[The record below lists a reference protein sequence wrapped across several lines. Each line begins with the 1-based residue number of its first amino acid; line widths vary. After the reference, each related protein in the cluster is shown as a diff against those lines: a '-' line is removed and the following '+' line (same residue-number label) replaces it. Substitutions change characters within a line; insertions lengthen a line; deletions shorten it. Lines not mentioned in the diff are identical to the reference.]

1 MFNGIPDFHQSVE
14 MMKNM
19 WSSAA
24 KGNTDPSTP
33 SFGLPGMS
41 PLNPFGIPKVDLEE
55 LDKRIKDL
63 KSVEAWLSLNLNV
76 LQTTIQGLEVQKATL
91 SALQDIAQTMQAAK
105 KSPESPEQS
114 SQPKDQPPPT
124 TDGAKLAQDLM
135 EQMSKSMSN
144 MMSAFPSMEK
154 VTTQVVKK
162 PAVKKTTRK
171 STAAKTTK
179 PRSRRSAA

>member
-24 KGNTDPSTP
+24 KGTTDPSTP

-41 PLNPFGIPKVDLEE
+41 PLNPFGIPMVDLEE

-63 KSVEAWLSLNLNV
+63 KSVEAWLILNLNV

-91 SALQDIAQTMQAAK
+91 SALQDIAQSMQAAK

-114 SQPKDQPPPT
+114 SQPNDQSSPT
-124 TDGAKLAQDLM
+124 TDGAKLAQNLM
-135 EQMSKSMSN
+135 EQMSQSMSN
-144 MMSAFPSMEK
+144 MMSAFPGMEK
-154 VTTQVVKK
+154 DTSKVVKK
-162 PAVKKTTRK
+162 PVVKKAAKK

-179 PRSRRSAA
+179 PRSRPSAA

>member
-24 KGNTDPSTP
+24 KGTNDPSTP

-41 PLNPFGIPKVDLEE
+41 PLNPFGIPMVDLEE

-76 LQTTIQGLEVQKATL
+76 LKTTIQGLEVQKATL
-91 SALQDIAQTMQAAK
+91 SALQDIAQTMQSAT
-105 KSPESPEQS
+105 KSPDSTTESTE
-114 SQPKDQPPPT
+114 PKDQPHPS

-135 EQMSKSMSN
+135 DQMSKSMSN
-144 MMSAFPSMEK
+144 MMSAFPGMEK
-154 VTTQVVKK
+154 ETAPVVKK
-162 PAVKKTTRK
+162 PAIKKTTRK

>member
-19 WSSAA
+19 WSNAA
-24 KGNTDPSTP
+24 KGTNDSSTP

-41 PLNPFGIPKVDLEE
+41 PLNPFGIPMVDLEE

-105 KSPESPEQS
+105 KTPESPEQS
-114 SQPKDQPPPT
+114 SPPNDQPTPASN
-124 TDGAKLAQDLM
+124 GAKLAQDLM
-135 EQMSKSMSN
+135 EQMSQSMSN
-144 MMSAFPSMEK
+144 MMSAFPGVAKE
-154 VTTQVVKK
+154 TTNVVKK
-162 PAVKKTTRK
+162 PVVKKTAKK

-179 PRSRRSAA
+179 LRSRRSPA

>member
-1 MFNGIPDFHQSVE
+1 MFNGIPDFNQSVE

-24 KGNTDPSTP
+24 KGSNDPSTP

-41 PLNPFGIPKVDLEE
+41 PLNPFGIPMVDLEE

-76 LQTTIQGLEVQKATL
+76 LKTTIQGLEVQKATL
-91 SALQDIAQTMQAAK
+91 SALQDIAQTMQSATKSSDSAA
-105 KSPESPEQS
+105 ESTE
-114 SQPKDQPPPT
+114 PKDQPPPT

-135 EQMSKSMSN
+135 NQMSSSMSN
-144 MMSAFPSMEK
+144 MMSAFPGVEK
-154 VTTQVVKK
+154 ETAKVVKK
-162 PAVKKTTRK
+162 PTVKKTTRK

-179 PRSRRSAA
+179 PRLRPSAA